1 MLLLKHK
8 AFIVVAASVV
18 SLASAVQSFAQGPR
32 VPDDSSRIS
41 SKTTTETIKDPVE
54 LWRAGIY
61 AGMNRNIYSADRISG
76 LPTVP
81 SCCPSYSSGG
91 GFGAVLGWTGSLPL
105 GGNWGLNLRV
115 AYNSYGGSFRTE
127 ELETVDANHERV
139 LATFEHTI
147 EALVRGVSVE
157 SQASYKIYPRLF
169 ASAGFRGDFLLEKWF
184 YQREF
189 LASPQGITYENGK
202 RTRMEFEGNIPQANS
217 LLGAVTA
224 GLRYDLPL
232 SRRGDIVLSP
242 ELSAWYGLS
251 DVVKDLPWGIHGI
264 RVGVSLQFIRLRW
277 PERRRRIEPIRS
289 GPLVPSATDH
299 GPEAEKG
306 EEEEAKG
313 EGTYTPGEKEEG
325 GRATEAKEYEYP
337 SESE

>member
-8 AFIVVAASVV
+8 AFIVVATSVV
-18 SLASAVQSFAQGPR
+18 SLVSAVQSFAQGPL
-32 VPDDSSRIS
+32 VPADSSRIP

-61 AGMNRNIYSADRISG
+61 AGMNRNVYSADEISG

-81 SCCPSYSSGG
+81 SCCPSYTSGG
-91 GFGAVLGWTGSLPL
+91 GFGAVLGWNGGFPL
-105 GGNWGLNLRV
+105 GGKWGLALRV
-115 AYNSYGGSFRTE
+115 AYNSYGGSLRTE

-147 EALVRGVSVE
+147 EALVRGVSFE
-157 SQASYKIYPRLF
+157 SQATYKIYPRLF
-169 ASAGFRGDFLLEKWF
+169 ATAGFRGDFLIEKWF
-184 YQREF
+184 HQQEF
-189 LASPQGITYENGK
+189 LASPEGITYENGK
-202 RTRMEFEGNIPQANS
+202 RTRLEFEGDIPQASS

-232 SRRGDIVLSP
+232 SRRGDIILSP

-251 DVVKDLPWGIHGI
+251 DVVKDLPWGIHGM
-264 RVGVSLQFIRLRW
+264 RLGVSLQFVRLRW
-277 PERRRRIEPIRS
+277 PERRRRIEPIRT

-299 GPEAEKG
+299 GSG
-306 EEEEAKG
+306 I
-313 EGTYTPGEKEEG
+313 EEG
-325 GRATEAKEYEYP
+325 GEAEATEEKEGAAPEKKEDGGRGTEARTDP

>member
-8 AFIVVAASVV
+8 AFIVIATSVV
-18 SLASAVQSFAQGPR
+18 SLASVVQSFAQGPR
-32 VPDDSSRIS
+32 VPADSSRIP
-41 SKTTTETIKDPVE
+41 SKTTTETVKDPVE

-61 AGMNRNIYSADRISG
+61 AGMNRNVYSADQISG

-91 GFGAVLGWTGSLPL
+91 GFGAVLGWTGGLPL

-115 AYNSYGGSFRTE
+115 AYNSYGGSLRTE

-157 SQASYKIYPRLF
+157 PQVSYKIYPRLF
-169 ASAGFRGDFLLEKWF
+169 ASAGFRGDLLIEKWF

-189 LASPQGITYENGK
+189 LASPEGITYENGK
-202 RTRMEFEGNIPQANS
+202 RTRMEFEGDIPQANS
-217 LLGAVTA
+217 LLGAITA

-232 SRRGDIVLSP
+232 TRRGDIILSP

-251 DVVKDLPWGIHGI
+251 DVVKDLPWGIHGM
-264 RVGVSLQFIRLRW
+264 RVGVSLQFVRLRW

-299 GPEAEKG
+299 GSGIEKEEEEGTEEEGARATEEKG
-306 EEEEAKG
+306 E
-313 EGTYTPGEKEEG
+313 
-325 GRATEAKEYEYP
+325 P